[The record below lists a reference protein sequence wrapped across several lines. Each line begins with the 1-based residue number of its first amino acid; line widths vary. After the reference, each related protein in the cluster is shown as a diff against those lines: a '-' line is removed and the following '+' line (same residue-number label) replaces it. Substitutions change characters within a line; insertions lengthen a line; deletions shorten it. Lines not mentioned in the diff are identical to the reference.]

1 MHKWK
6 NKDINLVLDFTTHC
20 NAKCPQCA
28 RTDQTSGGLKKK
40 EDIPLMHWSINDVKL
55 VYTKEQLENVK
66 SITFSPSWGDPM
78 MNPDAYEII
87 DHLLEMLP
95 FDATLTNITN
105 GSMRTEEY
113 WWKLGGLALK
123 HRTKKFATIFDI
135 DGINQEMHSMYRR
148 NTNLQK
154 VLDNMKA
161 FSNNG
166 KSITR
171 SQSIIFKH
179 NQDYMEEI
187 KQLTKSYGSQNN
199 AFVKSDRFKQD
210 KNGNYKPYK
219 FLDENNNEVI
229 LEWADKPWADT
240 HVPLGKDIILSNE
253 IICKWAVTNN
263 LNINF
268 DGLVWPCCYIGVMDY
283 NLKNQVEFN
292 ELGIIKD
299 FKTNALLH
307 NVKFTPLKD
316 IIKSQWYTKTLQES
330 ISNNPLEICKKQCST
345 RTRAANQ
352 FQLRRE
358 VAFE

>member
-6 NKDINLVLDFTTHC
+6 NKDISLTLDFTTHC
-20 NAKCPQCA
+20 NAKCPQCG
-28 RTDQTSGGLKKK
+28 RTDQISGGLKKY
-40 EDIPLMHWSINDVKL
+40 ENIPLKHWSIDEVKS
-55 VYTKEQLENVK
+55 VYTKKQLENVK
-66 SITFSPSWGDPM
+66 GITFSPTWGDPM
-78 MNPDAYEII
+78 MNPDAYKII
-87 DHLLEMLP
+87 DHLLKMLP
-95 FDATLTNITN
+95 FNATLTNITN

-113 WWKLGGLALK
+113 WWWLGGLALK
-123 HRTKKFATIFDI
+123 HYTKKFVTIFDV

-148 NTNLQK
+148 NTKLQK

-161 FSNNG
+161 FSSNG
-166 KSITR
+166 RSITR

-187 KQLTKSYGSQNN
+187 KELTKSYGSQNH
-199 AFVKSDRFKQD
+199 AFVKSDRFKQN
-210 KNGNYKPYK
+210 KNGDYIPYK

-268 DGLVWPCCYIGVMDY
+268 DGLVWPCCYIGAMDY
-283 NLKNQVEFN
+283 SQQSAKFNQLEV
-292 ELGIIKD
+292 IKD
-299 FKTNALLH
+299 FKANALLH
-307 NVKFTPLKD
+307 NIKFTPLKD
-316 IIKSQWYTKTLQES
+316 IIKSQWYTKTLQEN
-330 ISNNPLEICKKQCST
+330 ISNNPISICKKQCST
-345 RTRAANQ
+345 QIREANQ

-358 VAFE
+358 IFLE

>member
-6 NKDINLVLDFTTHC
+6 NKDIKLVLDFTTHC

-28 RTDQTSGGLKKK
+28 RTDQASGGLKKR
-40 EDIPLMHWSINDVKL
+40 ENIPLMHWSINDVKS

-78 MNPDAYEII
+78 MNPDSYEII

-95 FDATLTNITN
+95 VDATLTNITN
-105 GSMRTEEY
+105 GSIRTEEY

-123 HRTKKFATIFDI
+123 HRTKKFTTIFDI
-135 DGINQEMHSMYRR
+135 DGVNQEMHSMYRR

-161 FSNNG
+161 FSDNG

-187 KQLTKSYGSQNN
+187 KKLTKSYGSQNH

-210 KNGNYKPYK
+210 KNGNYEPYK

-268 DGLVWPCCYIGVMDY
+268 DGLVWPCCYIGVIDY
-283 NLKNQVEFN
+283 SQQSAKFN
-292 ELGIIKD
+292 ELEVIKD
-299 FKTNALLH
+299 FKANHLLY
-307 NVKFTPLKD
+307 NIKFTPLKD

-345 RTRAANQ
+345 QTRAANQ

>member
-6 NKDINLVLDFTTHC
+6 NKDISLTLDFTTHC
-20 NAKCPQCA
+20 NAKCPQCG
-28 RTDQTSGGLKKK
+28 RTDQISGGLKKY
-40 EDIPLMHWSINDVKL
+40 ENIPLKHWSIDEVKS
-55 VYTKEQLENVK
+55 VYTKKQLENVK
-66 SITFSPSWGDPM
+66 GITFSPTWGDPM
-78 MNPDAYEII
+78 MNPDAYKII
-87 DHLLEMLP
+87 DHLLKMLQ
-95 FDATLTNITN
+95 FNATLTNITN

-113 WWKLGGLALK
+113 WWWLGGLALK
-123 HRTKKFATIFDI
+123 HYTKKFVTIFDV

-148 NTNLQK
+148 NTKLQK

-161 FSNNG
+161 FSSNG
-166 KSITR
+166 RSITR

-187 KQLTKSYGSQNN
+187 KELTKSYGSQNH
-199 AFVKSDRFKQD
+199 AFVKSDRFKQN
-210 KNGNYKPYK
+210 KNGDYIPYK

-268 DGLVWPCCYIGVMDY
+268 DGLVWPCCYIGAMDY
-283 NLKNQVEFN
+283 SQQSAKFNQLEV
-292 ELGIIKD
+292 IKD
-299 FKTNALLH
+299 FKANALLH
-307 NVKFTPLKD
+307 NIKFTPLKD
-316 IIKSQWYTKTLQES
+316 IIKSQWYTKTLQEN
-330 ISNNPLEICKKQCST
+330 ISNNPISICKKQCST
-345 RTRAANQ
+345 QIREANQ

-358 VAFE
+358 IFLE

>member
-6 NKDINLVLDFTTHC
+6 NKDIRLTLDFTTHC
-20 NAKCPQCA
+20 NAKCPQCG
-28 RTDQTSGGLKKK
+28 RTDQISGGLKKH
-40 EDIPLMHWSINDVKL
+40 ESIPLKHWTIDEVKS
-55 VYTKEQLENVK
+55 VYTKKQLENVK
-66 SITFSPSWGDPM
+66 GITFSPSWGDPM
-78 MNPDAYEII
+78 MNPDSYEII

-95 FDATLTNITN
+95 TNARLTNITN

-113 WWKLGGLALK
+113 WWNLGGLALK
-123 HRTKKFATIFDI
+123 HYYKKFITIFDI

-148 NTNLQK
+148 NTKLQK

-161 FSNNG
+161 FSDNG

-179 NQDYMEEI
+179 NQDYIEEI
-187 KQLTKSYGSQNN
+187 EALAKSYGSKNN
-199 AFVKSDRFKQD
+199 VIVKSDRFKQD
-210 KNGNYKPYK
+210 KNGDYIPYT
-219 FLDENNNEVI
+219 FLDENNNEVT
-229 LEWADKPWADT
+229 LEWADKPWTNT
-240 HVPLGKDIILSNE
+240 HVPLGENINLSNE

-268 DGLVWPCCYIGVMDY
+268 DGLVWPCCYVGVIDHSQDRT
-283 NLKNQVEFN
+283 KFN
-292 ELGIIKD
+292 ELEVIKD
-299 FKTNALLH
+299 FKANALLH
-307 NVKFTPLKD
+307 NIKFTPLED

-330 ISNNPLEICKKQCST
+330 ISNNPMPMCKKQCST
-345 RTRAANQ
+345 QIRALNQ

>member
-6 NKDINLVLDFTTHC
+6 NKDISLVLDFTTHC

-28 RTDQTSGGLKKK
+28 RTDHTSGGLKKR
-40 EDIPLMHWSINDVKL
+40 ENIPLMHWSIDDVKS
-55 VYTKEQLENVK
+55 VYTKEQLKNVK
-66 SITFSPSWGDPM
+66 SITFSPTWGDPM

-87 DHLLEMLP
+87 NHLLKMLP
-95 FDATLTNITN
+95 LNATLTNITN

-113 WWKLGGLALK
+113 WWLLGGLALK
-123 HRTKKFATIFDI
+123 HHTKNFITIFDI
-135 DGINQEMHSMYRR
+135 DGINHEMHSMYRR
-148 NTNLQK
+148 NTKLQK

-161 FSNNG
+161 FSDNG

-187 KQLTKSYGSQNN
+187 KELTKSYGSQNN

-229 LEWADKPWADT
+229 LEWADKPWT
-240 HVPLGKDIILSNE
+240 NTQVPLGENINLSNE

-268 DGLVWPCCYIGVMDY
+268 DGLVWPCCYFGASVY
-283 NLKNQVEFN
+283 SQYRPSFN
-292 ELGIIKD
+292 EIELVKD
-299 FKTNALLH
+299 FKANALLH
-307 NVKFTPLKD
+307 NIKFTPLKD

-330 ISNNPLEICKKQCST
+330 ISNNPTGICRKQCST
-345 RTRAANQ
+345 QLRKADQ

-358 VAFE
+358 VALE